1 MFDIAFSE
9 LLVIAIV
16 AVVVIGPEKLPKV
29 VRTVGRLLGRMQR
42 YVNDVKTDINRE
54 IQMEELQR
62 LQNDVKQEL
71 QEMKASLHDS
81 TIAIERELQGIAQLP
96 PEEQEKLASI
106 EVRTAPPSPR
116 KFTSKEALQ
125 QQPDQESQQPGGTT
139 N

>member
-9 LLVIAIV
+9 LIVIAIV

-29 VRTVGRLLGRMQR
+29 VRTVGKLLGRMQR

-54 IQMEELQR
+54 MQMEELQR

-71 QEMKASLHDS
+71 QEVKTSLHDS
-81 TIAIERELQGIAQLP
+81 TIAIEKELQGIAQLP
-96 PEEQEKLASI
+96 SDEQEKLANI
-106 EVRTAPPSPR
+106 EVRTAPPAPR
-116 KFTSKEALQ
+116 KVTSREAPQ

>member
-9 LLVIAIV
+9 LIVIAIV

-29 VRTVGRLLGRMQR
+29 VRTVGKLLGRMQR

-54 IQMEELQR
+54 MQMEELQR

-71 QEMKASLHDS
+71 QEVKTSLHDS
-81 TIAIERELQGIAQLP
+81 TIAIEKELQGIAQLP
-96 PEEQEKLASI
+96 PDEQEKLANI
-106 EVRTAPPSPR
+106 EVRTAPPAPR
-116 KFTSKEALQ
+116 KVASREAPQ
-125 QQPDQESQQPGGTT
+125 QKPDQDSQQPGGTT